1 MSSKAPI
8 GVFDSGIGG
17 ITVVKELIS
26 RLPNE
31 KIIYYGDTARVPYG
45 NKSANTIVTY
55 SRQIAHFLMEQGVK
69 AIVIACNTA
78 SAIAL
83 EVLRRELPV
92 PIIGVVMP
100 GARAAAQS
108 THNKKIGVIATR
120 ATINSCIYEAYLQ
133 KTNPDIEVYK
143 QACPLFVPLVEEGWI
158 NDDITRQ
165 IIHRYLD
172 SLLAKGIDSLVL
184 GCTHYPLLAETIG
197 EVVGSGVTLVNPAY
211 ECAKDFRLVLEEN
224 ELLNDISTQ
233 PIHEFFVSDGP
244 VPFAKFANSILGE
257 GTILPENVLIKCFE

>member
-1 MSSKAPI
+1 MSSQAPI

-55 SRQIAHFLMEQGVK
+55 SRQIAHFLIDQGVK

-92 PIIGVVMP
+92 PVIGVVVP
-100 GARAAAQS
+100 GARAAAQAS
-108 THNKKIGVIATR
+108 KNKKIGVIATR

-133 KTNPDIEVYK
+133 KTNPDTEVYK

-158 NDDITRQ
+158 HDDITKQ
-165 IIHRYLD
+165 IIHRYID
-172 SLLAKGIDSLVL
+172 GLLAKGIDSLVL
-184 GCTHYPLLAETIG
+184 GCTHYPLLAETIA
-197 EVVGSGVTLVNPAY
+197 EVVGKGITLVNPAY
-211 ECAKDFRLVLEEN
+211 ECAKDFKLVLEEN
-224 ELLNDISTQ
+224 ELLNDVSSQ
-233 PIHEFFVSDGP
+233 PVHEFFVSDGP